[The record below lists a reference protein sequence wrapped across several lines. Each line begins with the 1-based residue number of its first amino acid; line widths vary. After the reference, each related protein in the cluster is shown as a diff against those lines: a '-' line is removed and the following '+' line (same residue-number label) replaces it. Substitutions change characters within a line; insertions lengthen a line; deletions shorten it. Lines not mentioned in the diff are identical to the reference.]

1 MKLPKITSINDIEYS
16 AIQPMIGANITISS
30 DDVCA
35 STLSTVALLSLCET
49 SPMTSTI
56 IGFLTFIMTYKSRNT
71 MVTTIIESKKKLKA
85 KIDNPVINQI

>member
-1 MKLPKITSINDIEYS
+1 MKLPKITSINDIDYS

-49 SPMTSTI
+49 
-56 IGFLTFIMTYKSRNT
+56 
-71 MVTTIIESKKKLKA
+71 
-85 KIDNPVINQI
+85 